1 MDQLE
6 PLNFRSAGPED
17 IYALSLLHQKTLKN
31 SLGASIGIRY
41 SKAFFKWFVTNKN
54 TVTLVCC
61 NSKQI
66 IGYVIGGPEGYSNNL
81 TKSILPEI
89 ISGLILHPKSL
100 LHPNFLS
107 LLKSRIK
114 NLFEINLNLFNSNKT
129 STCTNKKNTTF
140 VLVGIGVDQEF
151 RGNQI
156 GFQILQEYEKLVW
169 ELNYTKIRLTVYKS
183 NYTAIRLYKKSNWS
197 LSNQDGNKLT
207 YLKKYQ
213 DNNGG

>member
-114 NLFEINLNLFNSNKT
+114 NLFEINLNLFNR
-129 STCTNKKNTTF
+129 F
-140 VLVGIGVDQEF
+140 VQL
-151 RGNQI
+151 
-156 GFQILQEYEKLVW
+156 
-169 ELNYTKIRLTVYKS
+169 
-183 NYTAIRLYKKSNWS
+183 
-197 LSNQDGNKLT
+197 
-207 YLKKYQ
+207 
-213 DNNGG
+213 